1 MLAPCFSRNGESF
14 LFTNPI
20 KKQKG
25 ENYAMTKYIFVTG
38 GVVSSLG
45 KGIVAASLGRLLKN
59 RGLKVAIQKFDPYI
73 NVDPGTMS
81 PYQHGEVFVTDDG
94 TETDLDLGHYER
106 FIDNNL
112 NKYSNVTTGK
122 IYSEVLRK
130 ERRGDYLGRT
140 VQVIPHITNAIK
152 DKIKRAGESTEAE
165 VVITEI
171 GGTVG
176 DIESQPFMEAIRQM
190 KEEVGD
196 DNVLYIHTT
205 LVPYLRAAG
214 EMKTKPTQHSVRELR
229 GLGIQPNILVVRTE
243 KPITDE
249 MRNKIALFCDVDPK
263 AVIESMD
270 VNTLY
275 EIPLNLQKQGMDQLV
290 VDHFGLDCPVA
301 DMREWTDMVNHIEND
316 LKKTVKIAM
325 VGKYTDLQD
334 AYISVNEALR
344 HAGYPVDA
352 KVDIDHFN
360 AENINSDNVAD
371 TLKDYDGIL
380 VPGGFGSRGIE
391 GMITAIKYARENDV
405 PYLGICLG
413 MQTAC
418 IEFARDVLGY
428 KDANST
434 EFDPNTEH
442 NIIDLMSDQ
451 EDVEDMGGTQRLG
464 AYPCKLKPGTVAA
477 AAYDNQKMISQRH
490 RHRYEFNNDY
500 RQEMED
506 HGLVVS
512 GINPD
517 RNLVEV
523 VELPEKKFFVAAQY
537 HPEFKSRPN
546 HPEGLFKAFVKA
558 AVENKND

>member
-1 MLAPCFSRNGESF
+1 
-14 LFTNPI
+14 
-20 KKQKG
+20 
-25 ENYAMTKYIFVTG
+25 MTKYIFVTG

-106 FIDNNL
+106 FIDNDL

-122 IYSEVLRK
+122 IYSEVLHK

-152 DKIKRAGESTEAE
+152 DKIKRAGESKDAE

-190 KEEVGD
+190 REEVGPE
-196 DNVLYIHTT
+196 NVLYIHTT

-243 KPITDE
+243 RPITDE
-249 MRNKIALFCDVDPK
+249 MRKKIALFCDVDPK

-290 VDHFGLDCPVA
+290 VDHFGLDVPVA
-301 DMREWTDMVNHIEND
+301 DMREWTNMVNHIENE
-316 LKKTVKIAM
+316 LTKTIKIAM

-344 HAGYPVDA
+344 HAGYPVNA
-352 KVDIDHFN
+352 KVKIDHFN
-360 AENINSDNVAD
+360 AENITPANVKE
-371 TLKDYDGIL
+371 TLQDYDGIL
-380 VPGGFGSRGIE
+380 VPGGFGNRGVE

-428 KDANST
+428 QDANST

-442 NIIDLMSDQ
+442 NIIDLMADQ

-464 AYPCKLKPGTVAA
+464 AYPCKLKPDTVAA
-477 AAYDNQKMISQRH
+477 AAYDNQAMISERH
-490 RHRYEFNNDY
+490 RHRYEFNNAY

-512 GINPD
+512 GVNPD

-537 HPEFKSRPN
+537 HPEFLSRPN
-546 HPEGLFKAFVKA
+546 RQEGLFPAFVKA
-558 AVENKND
+558 AAADK

>member
-1 MLAPCFSRNGESF
+1 MGS
-14 LFTNPI
+14 LFYIINPI

-106 FIDNNL
+106 FIDNDL

-152 DKIKRAGESTEAE
+152 DKIKRAGESTDAE

-249 MRNKIALFCDVDPK
+249 MRTKIALFCDVDPK

-344 HAGYPVDA
+344 HAGYSVDA

-360 AENINSDNVAD
+360 AENINSENVAD

-512 GINPD
+512 GVNPD

-558 AVENKND
+558 AVENKNN

>member
-1 MLAPCFSRNGESF
+1 
-14 LFTNPI
+14 
-20 KKQKG
+20 
-25 ENYAMTKYIFVTG
+25 MTKYIFVTG

-59 RGLKVAIQKFDPYI
+59 RGLKIAIQKFDPYI

-112 NKYSNVTTGK
+112 NRYSNVTTGK

-140 VQVIPHITNAIK
+140 VQVIPHITNMIK
-152 DKIKRAGESTEAE
+152 DKIQRAGESTDAE

-190 KEEVGD
+190 KKEKGSE
-196 DNVLYIHTT
+196 NVLYIHTT
-205 LVPYLRAAG
+205 LIPYLRAAG

-243 KPITDE
+243 EHITDE
-249 MRNKIALFCDVDPK
+249 MRAKIADFCDMAPE

-270 VNTLY
+270 ASVLY
-275 EIPLNLQKQGMDQLV
+275 EVPLMLQAQKMDQLV
-290 VDHFGLDCPVA
+290 VDHFGLNVPAA
-301 DMREWTDMVNHIEND
+301 DMQAWQEMVDHIKHGLTKE
-316 LKKTVKIAM
+316 VKIAM

-334 AYISVNEALR
+334 AYISVNESLR
-344 HAGYPVDA
+344 HAGFPVNA
-352 KVDIDHFN
+352 KVKIDHFN
-360 AENINSDNVAD
+360 AEHINSDNVKEV
-371 TLKDYDGIL
+371 LGSYDGIL
-380 VPGGFGSRGIE
+380 VPGGFGNRGVE

-413 MQTAC
+413 MQTAV
-418 IEFARDVLGY
+418 IEYARDVLGY
-428 KDANST
+428 QDANST
-434 EFDPNTEH
+434 EFDPNTAH
-442 NIIDLMSDQ
+442 NVIDLMSDQ
-451 EDVEDMGGTQRLG
+451 ESVEDMGGTQRLG
-464 AYPCKLKPGTVAA
+464 AYTCQLIPGTIAA
-477 AAYDNQKMISQRH
+477 AAYDNQTTISERH
-490 RHRYEFNNDY
+490 RHRYEFNNDF
-500 RQEMED
+500 RQELED
-506 HGLVVS
+506 HGLVIS
-512 GINPD
+512 GINPE

-523 VELPEKKFFVAAQY
+523 VEIPQNRFFVAAQY
-537 HPEFKSRPN
+537 HPEFLSRPN
-546 HPEGLFKAFVKA
+546 HPEGLFAAFVKA
-558 AVENKND
+558 AARA